1 MIYNC
6 ITIKL
11 AIVIEEVFPV
21 DEFMNLFIQIRIT
34 DIIDI
39 AFVAFVIYKIL
50 AFIRETRAEQLVK
63 GLLFIVIIT
72 GVSNWLRLH
81 AIYFILRSTMTLGTI
96 ALIIVFQPELRRAL
110 EYLGRGKFL
119 ARSFIEI
126 DKEVAEEITESIMNA
141 VSYFTK
147 QNIGA
152 LIIIERETA
161 VGDVIETG
169 TTLNAVISDQ
179 LLLNLF
185 NTSAPLHDGAVIIR
199 GKNILAAGCVLPL
212 SQNKNLSKELG
223 TRHRAGIGITEHS
236 DAVAI
241 IVSEETGA
249 ISISIDG
256 KLSRFLD
263 IKSVERILMNVYVN
277 KAQQKSTFMPL
288 FRKIWRQKS

>member
-1 MIYNC
+1 MSELISIFTHLK
-6 ITIKL
+6 IT
-11 AIVIEEVFPV
+11 E
-21 DEFMNLFIQIRIT
+21 
-34 DIIDI
+34 IIDI
-39 AFVAFVIYKIL
+39 AFVAFVIYKL
-50 AFIRETRAEQLVK
+50 LQFIRETRAEQLVK
-63 GLLFIVIIT
+63 GLIFILIIT
-72 GVSNWLRLH
+72 QISDWLQLH
-81 AIYFILRSTMTLGTI
+81 VIYWILKNTITLGSI

-119 ARSFIEI
+119 TRSFTEI
-126 DKEVAEEITESIMNA
+126 NKEIAEEITQSIINA
-141 VSYFTK
+141 ISYLTK
-147 QNIGA
+147 HNIGA

-169 TTLNAVISDQ
+169 TTLNAEISDQ
-179 LLLNLF
+179 LLLNIF

-249 ISISIDG
+249 ISISMDG

-263 IKSVERILMNVYVN
+263 IKSIERILMNVYIN
-277 KAQQKSTFMPL
+277 KIEQKNTIIPL
-288 FRKIWRQKS
+288 LRKIWSKNNE

>member
-1 MIYNC
+1 M
-6 ITIKL
+6 
-11 AIVIEEVFPV
+11 
-21 DEFMNLFIQIRIT
+21 DEFINLFIQIRIT

-39 AFVAFVIYKIL
+39 AFVAFVIFKIL
-50 AFIRETRAEQLVK
+50 EFIRETRAEQLVK
-63 GLLFIVIIT
+63 GLLFIIIIT
-72 GVSNWLRLH
+72 GVSYWLQLH
-81 AIYFILRSTMTLGTI
+81 AIFWILRNTMTLGTI

-119 ARSFIEI
+119 TRSFIEI
-126 DKEVAEEITESIMNA
+126 DKEVAEEITESIISA
-141 VSYFTK
+141 VSYLTK
-147 QNIGA
+147 HNIGA

-169 TTLNAVISDQ
+169 TTLNAEISDQ
-179 LLLNLF
+179 LLLNIF
-185 NTSAPLHDGAVIIR
+185 NTNAPLHDGAVIIR

-236 DAVAI
+236 DAVAL

-277 KAQQKSTFMPL
+277 KAQQRYTIMPL
-288 FRKIWRQKS
+288 VKKIWRQKS